1 MSIFLIPTP
10 CGEGKCMHNNAL
22 RSLHSSKHEHRNN
35 RETPCSKCNYL
46 LCLHKASLLSYPKDC
61 ILHFNVW
68 IFKVIYREHLGY
80 YYFLFSQLR
89 IKLEACIFL
98 ESMQVYEFNTVK
110 FCFSLSC
117 RFTRLPRKDLNRR
130 QRPVPGTSR
139 PRRPPSCP
147 RPQRTRVPVPYRRQP
162 RQCTTRPITTPRCRQ
177 ILMNGTCKIFS
188 QKDCRNRTG
197 IKDCRKSAYNTRTEK
212 EKKNTRKPKWLV

>member
-1 MSIFLIPTP
+1 MAATGGLRTVATGRNTCTCILLTSLISARCATNPTHIPALYGNTWRSILGLLLHVIFNFLFIMSIFLIPTP

-110 FCFSLSC
+110 C
-117 RFTRLPRKDLNRR
+117 
-130 QRPVPGTSR
+130 
-139 PRRPPSCP
+139 
-147 RPQRTRVPVPYRRQP
+147 
-162 RQCTTRPITTPRCRQ
+162 
-177 ILMNGTCKIFS
+177 
-188 QKDCRNRTG
+188 
-197 IKDCRKSAYNTRTEK
+197 
-212 EKKNTRKPKWLV
+212 